1 MAYLIELV
9 LGKTKKGIQAISL
22 VKSPAI
28 LTNFI
33 ALAKD
38 PMEKSM
44 KLAVDTDKHIVLG
57 PALIPNVKI
66 FRSAKSLGLEQDAY
80 VYFTAETIKEI
91 SEIYLA
97 TLKNNEVTLDH
108 EEDTDDVK
116 MIESWIVEDSEK
128 DKSALYGFDLPVGTW
143 CVAFKIQ
150 NEDLWKQIKDGDLQG
165 FSIEADALT
174 MIPKG
179 EFSFA
184 QEEDHRE
191 LMTDELAT
199 KFVNHLKTVGTKSK
213 ILDDLGFKIIS
224 QRIINDDIDEGL
236 EDDVALLLAIESNP
250 NEPSK
255 WDQVIN
261 NNLYLVR
268 YKYVGPRDEKNR
280 KFCADV
286 LDADLIYRKEDIDM
300 MSFRGENPM
309 SKQNY
314 SIWKYKGSYNC
325 RHRFERQIFMAQDYE
340 EKIKEIN
347 TKMSSLNELSIFIN
361 EQNTMNSP
369 SISKMQK
376 ICDDRIKEIQ
386 DALANLK
393 KDDIFVP
400 SNIVNKP
407 SKLELPNNEEEAT
420 KVNSKVVK
428 LAYDSKNEPV
438 FEDIY
443 ALLNSSDAIETKAFD
458 FSKKVDDK
466 AFTEIIV
473 DSNSLKNNILEDLFK
488 ITKY

>member
-1 MAYLIELV
+1 MAYLIELI
-9 LGKTKKGIQAISL
+9 LGKAKKGIQAISL

-80 VYFTAETIKEI
+80 VYFTADTIKEI

-165 FSIEADALT
+165 FSIEAAALT

-184 QEEDHRE
+184 TELVIEPKVGEDKDTFSSRCIAAEIDNYYPQEQAAAICYSKWDESQKLEEDKRE
-191 LMTDELAT
+191 VLPDEEVDFALEQLF
-199 KFVNHLKTVGTKSK
+199 KVGIKEEEFLNEYEIVDLELSDE
-213 ILDDLGFKIIS
+213 DDL
-224 QRIINDDIDEGL
+224 
-236 EDDVALLLAIESNP
+236 VLLALAIESDP
-250 NEPSK
+250 NASSFLDKEGFA
-255 WDQVIN
+255 
-261 NNLYLVR
+261 VR

-280 KFCADV
+280 KFCANV
-286 LDADLIYRKEDIDM
+286 LDANLIYRKEDINM
-300 MSFRGENPM
+300 MSFRGENTKSP
-309 SKQNY
+309 SNPDGINKINY
-314 SIWKYKGSYNC
+314 SIFDYKGSFNC
-325 RHRFERQIFMAQDYE
+325 RHSWKRLIF
-340 EKIKEIN
+340 KKKEG
-347 TKMSSLNELSIFIN
+347 E
-361 EQNTMNSP
+361 
-369 SISKMQK
+369 
-376 ICDDRIKEIQ
+376 
-386 DALANLK
+386 LK
-393 KDDIFVP
+393 KTTSAIPYDIDDTQ
-400 SNIVNKP
+400 
-407 SKLELPNNEEEAT
+407 AT
-420 KVNSKVVK
+420 KVNDPVK
-428 LAYDSKNEPV
+428 K
-438 FEDIY
+438 
-443 ALLNSSDAIETKAFD
+443 
-458 FSKKVDDK
+458 
-466 AFTEIIV
+466 
-473 DSNSLKNNILEDLFK
+473 
-488 ITKY
+488 

>member
-33 ALAKD
+33 ALAKE
-38 PMEKSM
+38 PMEATM
-44 KLAVDTDKHIVLG
+44 KLAVDTDKRIVLG

-150 NEDLWKQIKDGDLQG
+150 NEELWKQIKDGDLQG

-184 QEEDHRE
+184 QEEVEDLRE
-191 LMTDELAT
+191 VLPDDEIEYALEQ
-199 KFVNHLKTVGTKSK
+199 LKSFGVKE
-213 ILDDLGFKIIS
+213 DDFLKEWQLI
-224 QRIINDDIDEGL
+224 DIDLDKEEINE
-236 EDDVALLLAIESNP
+236 EDLFSILTLAIESDP
-250 NEPSK
+250 NASSFLDK
-255 WDQVIN
+255 DGFA
-261 NNLYLVR
+261 VR

-280 KFCADV
+280 KFCAEV
-286 LDADLIYRKEDIDM
+286 LDANLIYRKDDINM
-300 MSFRGENPM
+300 MSFRGENTKSP
-309 SKQNY
+309 SNPEGINKINY
-314 SIWKYKGSYNC
+314 SIFDWKGSYNC
-325 RHRFERQIFMAQDYE
+325 RHSWKRLIFKKKDGE
-340 EKIKEIN
+340 
-347 TKMSSLNELSIFIN
+347 
-361 EQNTMNSP
+361 
-369 SISKMQK
+369 
-376 ICDDRIKEIQ
+376 
-386 DALANLK
+386 LK
-393 KDDIFVP
+393 KTT
-400 SNIVNKP
+400 ST
-407 SKLELPNNEEEAT
+407 LPYE
-420 KVNSKVVK
+420 
-428 LAYDSKNEPV
+428 
-438 FEDIY
+438 
-443 ALLNSSDAIETKAFD
+443 
-458 FSKKVDDK
+458 VDDSQATQVNPK
-466 AFTEIIV
+466 VI
-473 DSNSLKNNILEDLFK
+473 K
-488 ITKY
+488 